1 MEARVIPP
9 WRMEA
14 GEFGHRGER
23 GLDVAAGDLIPL
35 RCGRHVFE
43 HQHEITGRFGPAP
56 VVAVGNPDVD
66 GRCDPLVEL
75 HLALVVAQR
84 DAGRAA
90 HLIQRWQLD
99 HHRRRGSCV
108 AGLDPDPQVQADE
121 PVADALASQTRH
133 IGIEYGRHP
142 WERQPVRCEFVDPHR
157 SDRSPP
163 GDTVRGRCIGS
174 CCRPAWLLFHA
185 VVLAGVVLMT
195 LAGFWQLD
203 RLDERKDF
211 NAQVRERSQRAPFD
225 LSSVLDEL
233 DAGTLDPETAEWLP
247 VTASGTY
254 LPDQVLEFNNS
265 QDGRAGDNV
274 LTALVLDPTTQG
286 DESTQGSGTTTVI
299 VNRGFIPLG
308 IDVPPPPA
316 VEVTIVGFIRSSEA
330 RV

>member
-1 MEARVIPP
+1 MY
-9 WRMEA
+9 
-14 GEFGHRGER
+14 
-23 GLDVAAGDLIPL
+23 
-35 RCGRHVFE
+35 
-43 HQHEITGRFGPAP
+43 RF
-56 VVAVGNPDVD
+56 
-66 GRCDPLVEL
+66 LL
-75 HLALVVAQR
+75 
-84 DAGRAA
+84 
-90 HLIQRWQLD
+90 
-99 HHRRRGSCV
+99 
-108 AGLDPDPQVQADE
+108 
-121 PVADALASQTRH
+121 
-133 IGIEYGRHP
+133 
-142 WERQPVRCEFVDPHR
+142 
-157 SDRSPP
+157 
-163 GDTVRGRCIGS
+163 
-174 CCRPAWLLFHA
+174 RPAWLLFHA

-211 NAQVRERSQRAPFD
+211 NAQVRERSQRAPLD

-316 VEVTIVGFIRSSEA
+316 VEVTIVGFIRPSETRERGGLTDDDDGRPLTEIRRIEIPRLAEQFPGDVAPVFVQVTSSEPEIGPGDPSPVVLPELDNGPHLSYAIQWFIFAICVAVGWVLAVRRSLAVRA
-330 RV
+330 RARQATSADSPSPADDEAASQPVRTSSS